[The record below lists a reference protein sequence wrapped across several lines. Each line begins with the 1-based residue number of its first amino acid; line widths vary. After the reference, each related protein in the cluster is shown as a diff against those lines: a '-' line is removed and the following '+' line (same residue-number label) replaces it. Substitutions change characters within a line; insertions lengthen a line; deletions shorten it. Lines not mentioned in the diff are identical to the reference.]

1 MFDGLRH
8 HLTVARA
15 AYRAEKDSSPAP
27 KRDRH
32 ERDFLPAVL
41 EVTEK
46 PAAPAGRALLWL
58 IVAFFVIAL
67 AWSLIGHIDIVATAP
82 GRIVPTARV
91 KVVQPLEA
99 GVVRAV
105 HVRDGDRVSAGQVLV
120 ELDPTESRADRD
132 RLAHDLLTARLEA
145 ARLGALGTTGAD
157 PEAAFSP
164 PPAAPAPLVA
174 LHRAYLR
181 SAWAAQQAQLAA
193 LDGGILEKEGEI
205 AALKAEIAR
214 LDRLLPNIR
223 ERVERRRG
231 LTDDGT
237 LPRLTFLELE
247 QELIEAEEGRTIQRH
262 RLEEAQGALAAL
274 LGQREQADRAFLA
287 DVLARRAEAERQV
300 AELEQELLKAE
311 DRHARRTLAAPV
323 DGTVQQLALHTI
335 GGVAEPA
342 APLMV
347 IVPADSPLEV
357 EVSVLNKDAG
367 WVEAGQPAEVK
378 VEAFPFTKYGVIDG
392 RVEHLSRDAVEDE
405 TLGLVYPARVSLS
418 RATISSDGQDIPL
431 AAGMAVSAEIKTGT
445 RRVIEYLLAPL
456 LRYKDESLKE
466 R

>member
-8 HLTVARA
+8 HLTVARE
-15 AYRAEKDSSPAP
+15 AYRAEKQGAPAP
-27 KRDRH
+27 RRDRH

-41 EVTEK
+41 EVTES

-67 AWSLIGHIDIVATAP
+67 GWSLIGHIDIVATAP

-91 KVVQPLEA
+91 KIIQPLEA

-105 HVRDGDRVSAGQVLV
+105 HVRDGDRVAAGQVLV

-132 RLAHDLLTARLEA
+132 RFAHDLLTARLEA
-145 ARLGALGTTGAD
+145 ARLSALSTPE
-157 PEAAFSP
+157 PEAAFD
-164 PPAAPAPLVA
+164 PPAEAPDALVA
-174 LHRAYLR
+174 LHQASLR

-205 AALKAEIAR
+205 AAIRADIAR
-214 LDRLLPNIR
+214 LGRLLPNIR

-231 LTDDGT
+231 LTNDGT
-237 LPRLTFLELE
+237 LPRLAFLELE

-274 LGQREQADRAFLA
+274 LGQREQADRAFRA

-300 AELEQELLKAE
+300 AGLEQDLLKAE
-311 DRHARRTLAAPV
+311 DRHARQTLTAPV

-357 EVSVLNKDAG
+357 EVRVLNKDAG
-367 WVEAGQPAEVK
+367 WVEADQPAEIK

-405 TLGLVYPARVSLS
+405 NLGLVYPARVSLS
-418 RATISSDGQDIPL
+418 RTTITSDGAEISL
-431 AAGMAVSAEIKTGT
+431 SAGMAVSAEIKTGT